1 MNDLPPPRKA
11 PHKAGRLGL
20 YLPFA
25 LAILLTIAWGAGWI
39 WLRGEARARM
49 DAGVTE
55 LKAAGYDITWKDRQ
69 ITGFPFRFNVTLTE
83 ARVREPSGW
92 GLEAPRIESE
102 ARMLAPGNWI
112 VAATEG
118 ATFIRPVGGPVQVK
132 GKAIRASL
140 TNLAETPPRFSF
152 EGRELTF
159 QPGAG
164 AQPFALQSADLVEFH
179 LRGNKALDEGLV
191 SFKVDNGK
199 ARLAG
204 LFGRI
209 AGERPISIS
218 WTATLTKMAAFKGND
233 WPGAVRSWIRAGG
246 RMNVRQ
252 AGVTAGEAV
261 LGSNAGQL
269 TVDSTGR
276 LAGVLDVTLRQ
287 APRALTAMGEMGT
300 IPEDRAEAA
309 AAVAAA
315 RTGTGDVAQARI
327 HFEAGQTTLGPVAV
341 GPAPLVY
348 R

>member
-1 MNDLPPPRKA
+1 MNDFPSPR
-11 PHKAGRLGL
+11 KAGRLGL

-25 LAILLTIAWGAGWI
+25 LALLLVIAWTAGWI
-39 WLRGEARARM
+39 WIRGEARTRM
-49 DAGVTE
+49 DKGVE
-55 LKAAGYDITWKDRQ
+55 DLRAAGYDVTWKERA
-69 ITGFPFRFNVTLTE
+69 IGGFPFRFNVTLTD

-92 GLEAPRIESE
+92 GLEAPRLESE

-112 VAATEG
+112 VAATDG
-118 ATFIRPVGGPVQVK
+118 ITFVRPVGGPVQVK
-132 GKAIRASL
+132 GKTIRASL
-140 TNLAETPPRFSF
+140 TNLNEVPPRFSF
-152 EGRELTF
+152 EGSGLTF

-164 AQPFALQSADLVEFH
+164 AQPFALQSADRVEFH

-209 AGERPISIS
+209 AGERPVSIT
-218 WTATLTKMAAFKGND
+218 WTATLTKIAAFNGAD
-233 WPGAVRSWIRAGG
+233 WPSAVRKWIAAGG

-252 AGVTAGEAV
+252 AGVTAGDAV
-261 LGSNAGQL
+261 LGANAGQL
-269 TVDSTGR
+269 SVDRSGR
-276 LAGVLDVTLRQ
+276 LMGVLDVTLRQ
-287 APRALTAMGEMGT
+287 APRALAAMGETGVIT
-300 IPEDRAEAA
+300 EDSAEAA
-309 AAVAAA
+309 SAVAAA

-348 R
+348 RP